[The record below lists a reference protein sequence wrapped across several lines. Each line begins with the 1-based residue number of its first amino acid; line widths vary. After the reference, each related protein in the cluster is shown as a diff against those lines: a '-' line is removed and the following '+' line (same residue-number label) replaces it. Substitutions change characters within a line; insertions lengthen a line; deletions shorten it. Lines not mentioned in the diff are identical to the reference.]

1 MVDRDRG
8 RYWLPAFRIH
18 PPYRLCEQYSQEHI
32 RTAVIFAAQLHDR
45 RFGQSQIEVSLFPI
59 IILQFLFHPV
69 EIQNRLFGVKR
80 LCGFRSSSGNGSPA
94 SSAESVWPGSLNPS
108 GPERGMGIR
117 PGITV
122 REKRENASKKRKLL
136 KRFRDL
142 GCLTV
147 PDIKKR

>member
-8 RYWLPAFRIH
+8 RHRLSAFRIH

-32 RTAVIFAAQLHDR
+32 GTAVIFAAQLHDR

-80 LCGFRSSSGNGSPA
+80 LCGFQIQFRKRISGFKHGKRLARQPESFRPGKGNGNQT
-94 SSAESVWPGSLNPS
+94 GYYC
-108 GPERGMGIR
+108 
-117 PGITV
+117 
-122 REKRENASKKRKLL
+122 KRK
-136 KRFRDL
+136 K
-142 GCLTV
+142 GKCKQKTQ
-147 PDIKKR
+147 IS